1 MSRVITRNDLSYTKR
16 SRRSRNRL
24 SLYML
29 AFIAYWYAPVIYG
42 FWLWQNLKMGAF
54 AADTDSTAIPLMA
67 FVFLWFVGFPFFL
80 LATIGFETLMRKR
93 DRRASS
99 HVSVRSRVW
108 EQSRPAG
115 VK

>member
-1 MSRVITRNDLSYTKR
+1 
-16 SRRSRNRL
+16 
-24 SLYML
+24 ML

-54 AADTDSTAIPLMA
+54 AVDGDSISIPLMA
-67 FVFLWFVGFPFFL
+67 FIFLWFVGFPFFL
-80 LATIGFETLMRKR
+80 VATIGFEMLMRKR
-93 DRRASS
+93 DSRKGKRFSVPERA
-99 HVSVRSRVW
+99 W